1 LAQDAGGNSNLVRTP
16 SKLGAMKTKMWA
28 AGLAL
33 TLGCCSIFPALASEN
48 PELLRDR
55 QRAATA
61 LKEKNPQRAIKVL
74 EPWIKKRPDDIELAN
89 DYALALAN
97 GQT

>member
-1 LAQDAGGNSNLVRTP
+1 
-16 SKLGAMKTKMWA
+16 MKTKMWA

-33 TLGCCSIFPALASEN
+33 TLGWCSFFPASASETT
-48 PELLRDR
+48 ELLRDR

-74 EPWIKKRPDDIELAN
+74 EPWIKKRPDYIELAN
-89 DYALALAN
+89 VYALALAQM
-97 GQT
+97 G